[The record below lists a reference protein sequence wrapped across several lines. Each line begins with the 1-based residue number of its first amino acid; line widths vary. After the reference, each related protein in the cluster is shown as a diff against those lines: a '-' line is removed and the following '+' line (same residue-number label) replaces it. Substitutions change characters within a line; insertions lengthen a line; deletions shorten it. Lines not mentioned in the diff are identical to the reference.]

1 MLNVIE
7 KEVLEHPFTTLE
19 ELRQFIDRVVEDMFA
34 RNTGRHPDV
43 IRQGK
48 HMRASV

>member
-34 RNTGRHPDV
+34 RNTGRHPAT
-43 IRQGK
+43 IKQA
-48 HMRASV
+48 HAMRASV